1 MPAMLRQAMNWTS
14 FIGWC
19 SVAVQTSLD
28 FYAQRSPTPLL
39 LTMVLVLEVLCAS
52 ETLQIAA
59 GILRGDFA
67 LSFVVHYTRSMMLFV
82 AMPHAAVNGTIAK
95 LILVAWSLTEVGR
108 FPMVLFPKSKLLKT
122 VRYATH
128 LITFPLGA
136 GTEAYAAYLVL
147 LETTNNMFL
156 KGLLGLIV
164 FTNVVGGVAWYP
176 GMIKKVARSLSADTK
191 KTN

>member
-1 MPAMLRQAMNWTS
+1 MIRQVMNWTS
-14 FIGWC
+14 LIGWC
-19 SVAVQTSLD
+19 GVAVQTSLD

-39 LTMVLVLEVLCAS
+39 LKMVLALEVLCAS

-67 LSFVVHYTRSMMLFV
+67 LSFVVHYTRSMMLFI
-82 AMPHAAVNGTIAK
+82 AIPHAAVNGTIVK
-95 LILVAWSLTEVGR
+95 LILMAWSLTEVAR

-122 VRYATH
+122 VRYAAP

-147 LETTNNMFL
+147 LQTTNNMFL

-164 FTNVVGGVAWYP
+164 LTNVVGGVLWYP
-176 GMIKKVARSLSADTK
+176 GMIKKVIRSLDNK
-191 KTN
+191 KKRT